1 MNGCEFVVV
10 AGVASSAVIVKCTVF
25 LIKIYDA
32 FVSGLDHLYR
42 CVNLDCLICIK
53 SSYFCYDRKEKGK
66 KKRIFPRKI
75 MHKLF
80 NTSFS
85 KTQSFCFFS
94 NRIYILSFRY
104 ATDLMCMYKRLRFC
118 MCLTCA

>member
-10 AGVASSAVIVKCTVF
+10 AVVSSSAVIVKCTVF

-66 KKRIFPRKI
+66 KNEFSQEKLCTNSSTQVFPKP
-75 MHKLF
+75 KV
-80 NTSFS
+80 SV
-85 KTQSFCFFS
+85 FFES
-94 NRIYILSFRY
+94 YLHIKF
-104 ATDLMCMYKRLRFC
+104 
-118 MCLTCA
+118 

>member
-25 LIKIYDA
+25 LIIIYDA

-66 KKRIFPRKI
+66 KTNFPKKNYAQTLQ
-75 MHKLF
+75 HKFFQNPKFLF
-80 NTSFS
+80 
-85 KTQSFCFFS
+85 FFES
-94 NRIYILSFRY
+94 YLHIKF
-104 ATDLMCMYKRLRFC
+104 
-118 MCLTCA
+118 

>member
-10 AGVASSAVIVKCTVF
+10 AVVASSAVIVKCTVF

-53 SSYFCYDRKEKGK
+53 SSYFRNRKEKGK
-66 KKRIFPRKI
+66 KTNFPKKNYAQTLQ
-75 MHKLF
+75 HKFFQNPKFL
-80 NTSFS
+80 
-85 KTQSFCFFS
+85 FFS

-104 ATDLMCMYKRLRFC
+104 ATDLMYMYKRLRFC